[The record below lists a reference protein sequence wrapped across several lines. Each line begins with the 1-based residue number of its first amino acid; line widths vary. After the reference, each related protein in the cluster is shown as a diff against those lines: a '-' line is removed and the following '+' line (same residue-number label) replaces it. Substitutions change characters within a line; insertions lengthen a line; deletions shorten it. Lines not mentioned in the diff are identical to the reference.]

1 MHKSFFFLVL
11 FGMSCSA
18 QSLLS
23 ARDYSERCATYY
35 AKQHDLDPALV
46 RAVIEVESAWNPGA
60 VSNAGAVGLMQLMP
74 ATARRY
80 GATHPFWIHENVRA
94 GVAYLAHL
102 VHLFHGD
109 LRLVMA
115 AYNAGENHIA
125 PQLLSYSN
133 RNVYLYVS
141 RVADVYRAEL
151 RRGGKP

>member
-1 MHKSFFFLVL
+1 LLLVL
-11 FGMSCSA
+11 FGTSCWA
-18 QSLLS
+18 QPLLS

-35 AKQHDLDPALV
+35 AKQYGLDPALV

-60 VSNAGAVGLMQLMP
+60 VSPAGAMGLMQLMP

-94 GVAYLAHL
+94 GVAYLADL
-102 VHLFHGD
+102 IELFGGD

-115 AYNAGENHIA
+115 AYNAGENRIA

-141 RVADVYRAEL
+141 RVADVYRVE
-151 RRGGKP
+151 RRLGGRP

>member
-1 MHKSFFFLVL
+1 MHKPFLLLVFFVT
-11 FGMSCSA
+11 SCWA
-18 QSLLS
+18 QPFLS
-23 ARDYSERCATYY
+23 AREYSERCATYY
-35 AKQHDLDPALV
+35 AKQYDLDPTLV

-60 VSNAGAVGLMQLMP
+60 VSPAGAMGLMQLMP

-94 GVAYLAHL
+94 GVAYLADL

-109 LRLVMA
+109 LRLVTA
-115 AYNAGENHIA
+115 AYNAGENHIT

-133 RNVYLYVS
+133 RNAYLYVS